1 MLIPITY
8 TLRSLFVR
16 KAATLL
22 SILGI
27 GLTVAVFAGVLAL
40 QQGFVTTF
48 TSSGR
53 EDVIVFLRP
62 GATGETDSQFAR
74 ERGMKLIKTTPEIA
88 QGPLGPL
95 ASMES
100 YSGVLLDRIDG
111 SGEVN
116 VAFRGVQPATF
127 EIRGDEIRIVEG
139 RRVEPGADE
148 IMVGRKLADRIQ
160 NCRVGDV
167 LQINTTPFRVA
178 GIFDHD
184 GPFASEIWCDLDRAL
199 AVLDAYGPNRVI
211 AQVVPGTAVGDVTG
225 SEAPEAGTLAA
236 RLEKDKEAPAKV
248 LTERAFFDSQTKMLG
263 TMLKNLGVGLAV
275 IMGIGAAFT
284 AINTM
289 LSAIS
294 SRTSEIGILLALGY
308 RPLPIFLAFLLE
320 TLVLCV
326 LGGIAGCVL
335 ALPINGIETG
345 TMNGQTFTEIAFAF
359 RITGYV
365 LVSAVAFSA
374 ILGMVGGM
382 WPALRACR
390 LAPTAALRRQ

>member
-16 KAATLL
+16 RAATLL

-88 QGPLGPL
+88 QGPNGPL

-100 YSGVLLDRIDG
+100 YSGVLLERLDG
-111 SGEVN
+111 GEVN

-127 EIRGDEIRIVEG
+127 EIRGDEIRVVEG
-139 RRVEPGADE
+139 RRIEPGADE

-160 NCRVGDV
+160 DCRVGDV
-167 LQINTTPFRVA
+167 LQINTTPFRVV

-184 GPFASEIWCDLDRAL
+184 GPFESEIWCDLDRAL

-211 AQVVPGTAVGDVTG
+211 AKVVEGTRVGDVLG
-225 SEAPEAGTLAA
+225 SGAPEPGTLAA
-236 RLEKDKEAPAKV
+236 RLEEEKEAPAKV
-248 LTERAFFDSQTKMLG
+248 LTERAFLASQTQMLG
-263 TMLKNLGVGLAV
+263 GVLMGLGMSLAV

-308 RPLPIFLAFLLE
+308 RPLPIFVAFLLE
-320 TLVLCV
+320 TLFLCV
-326 LGGIAGCVL
+326 LGGVAGCVM

-359 RITGYV
+359 RITAYV
-365 LVSAVAFSA
+365 LVSAVLFSA
-374 ILGMVGGM
+374 LLGLIGGL

-390 LAPTAALRRQ
+390 LAPTVALRRH